1 VTRKERDVRGH
12 WKRLLLLA
20 VVAAVGLT
28 VVAVAVGATRSQLA
42 GGGAGVACGALMSDP
57 EAAQAMAELR
67 TEHRA
72 EMQAW
77 YEKYGSSGSSVEAR
91 TALRKLRAEHWD
103 DMQALFGEYGIQAPE
118 AGRSGGGSCGGL
130 GSGNCD
136 AGAQGAGYGMMGAG
150 GGMMGDWSY

>member
-1 VTRKERDVRGH
+1 MRGH
-12 WKRLLLLA
+12 WKRLVVLA

-57 EAAQAMAELR
+57 EAAQAMQELR
-67 TEHRA
+67 AEHRA

-77 YEKYGSSGSSVEAR
+77 YEKYGSTRSSAEAR
-91 TALRKLRAEHWD
+91 RALRKLRAEHWS
-103 DMQALFGEYGIQAPE
+103 DMQALFGEYGIKAPG

-130 GSGNCD
+130 GSGGCG
-136 AGAQGAGYGMMGAG
+136 AGGQGAGYGMMGSS
-150 GGMMGDWSY
+150 GGMMGGWSY